1 MFDGLCNST
10 SHGKGQKFNNVK
22 VSLYHFTFG
31 KLQNGRDGRER
42 NFQKDL
48 MVLNRN
54 YTDTRGEAVSAI
66 EDADLIQPF
75 IKLRIKSIRLM
86 AFNQMRFKRIYKHST
101 SQFIGNFIGNFV
113 FCAK

>member
-22 VSLYHFTFG
+22 VSLYHFTFW

-66 EDADLIQPF
+66 EDADDADLIQPF

-86 AFNQMRFKRIYKHST
+86 AFNQS
-101 SQFIGNFIGNFV
+101 SLSAFISIQPHNS
-113 FCAK
+113 

>member
-22 VSLYHFTFG
+22 VSLYHSTFG
-31 KLQNGRDGRER
+31 NLQNGRDGRER

-75 IKLRIKSIRLM
+75 IKLMIKSIRLM
-86 AFNQMRFKRIYKHST
+86 AFNQS
-101 SQFIGNFIGNFV
+101 SLSAFISIQSHNS
-113 FCAK
+113 

>member
-1 MFDGLCNST
+1 
-10 SHGKGQKFNNVK
+10 
-22 VSLYHFTFG
+22 
-31 KLQNGRDGRER
+31 
-42 NFQKDL
+42 

-86 AFNQMRFKRIYKHST
+86 AFNQS
-101 SQFIGNFIGNFV
+101 SLSAFISIQSHNS
-113 FCAK
+113 

>member
-1 MFDGLCNST
+1 MFTRNPCLTDYATQLLME
-10 SHGKGQKFNNVK
+10 KVK
-22 VSLYHFTFG
+22 SSIMSKYHSTFG
-31 KLQNGRDGRER
+31 NLQNGRDGRER

-86 AFNQMRFKRIYKHST
+86 AFNQS
-101 SQFIGNFIGNFV
+101 SLSAFISIQSHNS
-113 FCAK
+113 